1 MAKQSGIHELRG
13 KVNGMSYYGSKVG
26 GSLVRKINEGMSARV
41 KTGKEYANTR
51 KNNSEFGMCGD
62 FAGSII
68 KPITQRWRFILDSI
82 ATGMMVKTMKEL
94 AVLDTASEWGKRVVK
109 LANYGTLYEKFNSF
123 SKNEMPAVI
132 TAVLNLGVQYNSAQT
147 KVVLSG
153 SGVCTSDF
161 ISQMDSIGAT
171 GYSILCYALFVNKPA
186 FDAVAGTYTK
196 AVSKIV
202 ELSTISAPNTDLEL
216 NNDLFSAADQVLAES
231 PVNTESQFAGLLT
244 IFMPLRKIGGQNSV
258 LQQHCS
264 AYLVP
269 ITAAV

>member
-1 MAKQSGIHELRG
+1 MAKQTGIIALRG
-13 KVNGMSYYGSKVG
+13 KIKGQSYYGSKVG
-26 GSLVRKINEGMSARV
+26 GDLVRTINEGMSARV
-41 KTGKEYANTR
+41 KTAKEYVNTR

-94 AVLDTASEWGKRVVK
+94 AVLDITNEWGKRVVK

-123 SKNEMPAVI
+123 SKNEMPAEI
-132 TAVLNLGVQYNSAQT
+132 SAVLNSGVQYNSAQT
-147 KVVLSG
+147 KVVLTG
-153 SGVCTSDF
+153 TGECTSDF
-161 ISQMDSIGAT
+161 ISQMESIGAT

-202 ELSTISAPNTDLEL
+202 ALSSISAPNIDLEL
-216 NNDLFSAADQVLAES
+216 DNDLLGGTEQILAES

-244 IFMPLRKIGGQNSV
+244 IFMPLRKVGGKNSV

-269 ITAAV
+269 VTAAE